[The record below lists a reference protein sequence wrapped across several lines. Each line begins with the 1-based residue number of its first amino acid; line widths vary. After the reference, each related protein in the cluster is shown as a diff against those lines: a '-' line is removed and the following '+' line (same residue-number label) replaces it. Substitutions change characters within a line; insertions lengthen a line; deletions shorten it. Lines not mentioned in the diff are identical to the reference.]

1 MIVTIAIKKRL
12 KVYMKHVMKEKNHRK
27 VGRKALCLEP
37 HMGGKAGK
45 KKDQ

>member
-45 KKDQ
+45 KNDQ